1 MTIPKWYEFILP
13 ALQVL
18 NDGQEYRLAS
28 IRAGV
33 LDRVDLTAEER
44 AELIPSGQERWY
56 NRLLWALTHSYN
68 AGLVSRPSRGIY
80 RICNE
85 GTMLVAQGL
94 PVTVAKL
101 REYPSY
107 LDFMSRSGR
116 SAEDAGSSGTIV
128 EAVSMETPT
137 DTLDAAVADLN
148 RSLVAEVYS
157 YLAHMSADAFERLI
171 RIFIVQLGYGVNR
184 TNEATAR
191 LTAADKGIDGIVWQD
206 ALGLD
211 RVYLQAKRYGVD
223 NKVGGREVRGFSG
236 ALDQQR
242 ATKGIFIT
250 TSSFTADA
258 LLVPKEVVHKT
269 LLLID
274 GQRLAELMVQY
285 GVGVQIEQTITVKK
299 LDLDFFENI

>member
-18 NDGQEYRLAS
+18 EDGQDHTLRS
-28 IRAGV
+28 IRSGV
-33 LDRVDLTAEER
+33 LGRVDLTPEER
-44 AELIPSGQERWY
+44 VEQIPSGQERWY

-80 RICNE
+80 RVSDE
-85 GTMLVAQGL
+85 GQVLAAKGL
-94 PVTVAKL
+94 PVTAAML

-107 LDFMSRSGR
+107 LEFMNRSGR
-116 SAEDAGSSGTIV
+116 SAEASGPSVPTDEDA
-128 EAVSMETPT
+128 AAETPT
-137 DTLDAAVADLN
+137 DALDAALAALN

-157 YLAHMSADAFERLI
+157 YLAHLSPDAFERLI
-171 RIFIVQLGYGVNR
+171 RIFVVQLGYGANR

-211 RVYLQAKRYGVD
+211 RVYLQAKRYGVE

-236 ALDQQR
+236 ALDQHR

-250 TSSFTADA
+250 TSSFTSDA

-285 GVGVQIEQTITVKK
+285 GVGVQAEQTITVKK

>member
-1 MTIPKWYEFILP
+1 MTIPKWHEFILP

-18 NDGQEYRLAS
+18 DDGQEHRLAS
-28 IRAGV
+28 IRTGV
-33 LDRVDLTAEER
+33 LDRVDLTEEER

-56 NRLLWALTHSYN
+56 NRLLWAMTHSFN
-68 AGLVSRPSRGIY
+68 AGLVSRPSRGVY
-80 RICNE
+80 RISDQ
-85 GTMLVAQGL
+85 GQMLVAPGR
-94 PVTVAKL
+94 PVTEAML
-101 REYPSY
+101 RGYPSY
-107 LDFMSRSGR
+107 RDFRNRSRSLA
-116 SAEDAGSSGTIV
+116 SAGSAGIGDESDST
-128 EAVSMETPT
+128 ETPT
-137 DTLDAAVADLN
+137 DALEAAVADLT
-148 RSLVAEVYS
+148 RSLVVEVHG
-157 YLAHMSADAFERLI
+157 YLTQMTPEAFERLI

-184 TNEATAR
+184 TIEATAR

-211 RVYLQAKRYGVD
+211 RVYLQAKRYGAD

-236 ALDQQR
+236 ALDQHR

-250 TSSFTADA
+250 TSSFTTDA

-285 GVGVQIEQTITVKK
+285 GVGVQTEQTIAIKK
-299 LDLDFFENI
+299 LDVDFFENI